1 MKISRQLPLVKIV
14 IDQNLRKNVEYFIY
28 LVSTVTNDARCTRE
42 IKSMIA
48 MIKVAF
54 TSFRP
59 QIGLKFKEETHKTQ
73 LLKKLCVV
81 LKLRYFGE

>member
-1 MKISRQLPLVKIV
+1 
-14 IDQNLRKNVEYFIY
+14 
-28 LVSTVTNDARCTRE
+28 VTNDARCTRE